1 MKDLHTH
8 LCFNIDDGSKSIE
21 ESIFL
26 IKKMSEE
33 GITDIFLT
41 PHYMKDTLYNADNKI
56 KRNIYNT
63 LVDKCKENNIKV
75 NLYLGN
81 EIYIDDDID
90 RLIRSNKIETL
101 NNTNYILVEFSLFQ
115 YNSNY
120 KLIIHNLLTKGYK
133 VILAHPE
140 RYIFIDKKME
150 LIEELLEMGVLLQGN
165 YLSLFDKYGIDSKK
179 QLIRMLKKKY
189 ITFLGSDIHHDE
201 KLYLNKLEH
210 KLLRITKD
218 KEYVK
223 DLLYRNVDKYLL
235 KQN

>member
-120 KLIIHNLLTKGYK
+120 KLIIHNLL
-133 VILAHPE
+133 
-140 RYIFIDKKME
+140 
-150 LIEELLEMGVLLQGN
+150 Q
-165 YLSLFDKYGIDSKK
+165 
-179 QLIRMLKKKY
+179 
-189 ITFLGSDIHHDE
+189 
-201 KLYLNKLEH
+201 
-210 KLLRITKD
+210 
-218 KEYVK
+218 
-223 DLLYRNVDKYLL
+223 
-235 KQN
+235 